1 MNSPARD
8 IKDILISSSSG
19 LNLVFGT
26 TLHVS
31 REPSSPDQVVTIYD
45 TGGFSPE
52 VLLGSDS
59 RGMEKP
65 TIQIRVRG
73 NKKAYNTTYDLA
85 EDIKNVLHTMINR
98 TVNGTKYVGA
108 WLESDIF
115 FLDYD
120 ENDRPVFT
128 MNFLLFRTS

>member
-8 IKDILISSSSG
+8 IKDILILSTSG

-31 REPSSPDQVVTIYD
+31 REPSSPDQVVTVFD
-45 TGGFSPE
+45 TGGFPPE
-52 VLLGSDS
+52 VLIGTDS

-73 NKKAYNTTYDLA
+73 NKKAYNLTYDLA
-85 EDIKNVLHTMINR
+85 EDIKDALHTLTNTTI
-98 TVNGTKYVGA
+98 NGTKYVA
-108 WLESDIF
+108 IWLESDIL
-115 FLDYD
+115 FLGYD
-120 ENDRPVFT
+120 ENDRPIFT
-128 MNFLLFRTS
+128 LNFLLYRTI